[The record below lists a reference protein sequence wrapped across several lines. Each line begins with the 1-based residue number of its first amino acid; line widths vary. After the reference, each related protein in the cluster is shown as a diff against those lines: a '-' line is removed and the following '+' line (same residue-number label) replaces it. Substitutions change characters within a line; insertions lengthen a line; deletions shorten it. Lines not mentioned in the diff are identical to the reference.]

1 MTTQDR
7 RLRGGRISQPFLAK
21 VFVCRGGRAVPVDP
35 VERGQQALPHADVHH
50 ADQGDEVHLPGV
62 QDADDERVR
71 HARPGGRPAE
81 ARRAGQTQRYF
92 SYTLETVYRRYRIL

>member
-1 MTTQDR
+1 MQFN
-7 RLRGGRISQPFLAK
+7 LQ
-21 VFVCRGGRAVPVDP
+21 
-35 VERGQQALPHADVHH
+35 GQGH
-50 ADQGDEVHLPGV
+50 EVRLPGV

-92 SYTLETVYRRYRIL
+92 SYTLETVYKEAICSRGNILYMGIYLITSHKVL